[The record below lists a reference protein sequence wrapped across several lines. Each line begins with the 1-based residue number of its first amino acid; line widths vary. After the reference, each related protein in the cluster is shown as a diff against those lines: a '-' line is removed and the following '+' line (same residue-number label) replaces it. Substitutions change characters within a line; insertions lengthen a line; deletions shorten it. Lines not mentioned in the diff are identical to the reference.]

1 MSLYVGGRRAI
12 SNVGTHSFVKQN
24 LAKEWIRA
32 SINTYDLTE
41 NDLNDIYM
49 IKPYAFSGNVG
60 SSELTF
66 PNCTFVDSN
75 AFLNSSI
82 TKVSLPNCEY
92 INNSSFQSFYSLTEI
107 NIPKIS
113 YVPPY
118 AFSYCENLQ
127 TISLPLV
134 TQLSNYSFN
143 GCYSLKTV
151 SCPKLNVLD
160 SYSFSGCNNLE
171 FVDTSSC
178 VYFRRYCFSG
188 CTKLDSI
195 DFSNAYQIERQC
207 LYNCNSL
214 RKIWLPSTCYRVMC
228 EGNISPFQN
237 VNSNCIIYTDVQDE
251 NSIPSTWDQ
260 CWNYYSN
267 NKKLNVIYGATYQDF
282 INETLPTYPYT
293 LIINVPNDCTVKIKY
308 MGIEKTT
315 NTITMA
321 EGTTATYTIEK
332 ENCIPI
338 DGSVTMETTDITIT
352 ITSDQF
358 VAIPS
363 SLNINYD
370 NATTEYN
377 TKLLKSLVDNYNFE
391 LNASDHSIVNGPKT
405 CLVNADIES
414 HGYLVVRPTFNS
426 ILRVTARIGSE
437 NNWDYGGVY
446 VDTKLYEPT
455 WNEVKNGNNY
465 GTGQYLMRICGS
477 NQNPIEYT
485 MNLEK
490 DVLYYL
496 NFFYV
501 KDAYLTQPDK
511 VYFDEIVVEKEAEI
525 DIFEQV
531 ISNSQI
537 TTIDNSDITSVP
549 AYAFCGC
556 SYIQSINLP
565 NLTTCGNNAFS
576 QCSSLSNV
584 NLVNLTEAPYYC
596 LSDNHTLQSLDLPNV
611 TRIRQSAFQYCEN
624 LRKIWLSNKC
634 LIIDETQVW
643 ASPFY
648 NDTNLTLYTDLT
660 SAPAGWGSNWNII
673 DKNSNTLNVVW
684 GATHEDFENA

>member
-1 MSLYVGGRRAI
+1 MSLYVGGRKAI

-32 SINTYDLTE
+32 SINAYNLTE
-41 NDLNDIYM
+41 SDLNDIYM

-75 AFLNSSI
+75 AFFNSSI
-82 TKVSLPNCEY
+82 TKVYLPNCEY
-92 INNSSFQSFYSLTEI
+92 INNNSFQSFYALTEI
-107 NIPKIS
+107 DIPKIS

-127 TISLPLV
+127 TISLPLA

-143 GCYSLKTV
+143 GCRSLKTV
-151 SCPKLNVLD
+151 SCPKLNTLD
-160 SYSFSGCNNLE
+160 SYAFGGCNNLE
-171 FVDTSSC
+171 FVDTASC
-178 VYFRRYCFSG
+178 VYFRRYCFQG

-195 DFSNAYQIERQC
+195 DFSNAYQIEQQC

-214 RKIWLPSTCYRVMC
+214 RKVWLPSSCYRVRC

-260 CWNYYSN
+260 YWNYYSN
-267 NKKLNVIYGATYQDF
+267 NEKLNVIYGATYQDF

-293 LIINVPNDCTVKIKY
+293 LIINAPNDCTVKIKY
-308 MGIEKTT
+308 MGIEKIT

-332 ENCIPI
+332 EDCIPI
-338 DGSVTMETTDITIT
+338 NESVTMETTDITIT

-377 TKLLKSLVDNYNFE
+377 AKLLKSLVDNYNFE

-414 HGYLVVRPTFNS
+414 HGYLVVRPASNS

-477 NQNPIEYT
+477 NQTPVEYT

-501 KDAYLTQPDK
+501 KDSYLTNPDK
-511 VYFDEIVVEKEAEI
+511 VYFDEIAVEKEAEL

-531 ISNSQI
+531 ISGQI
-537 TTIDNSDITSVP
+537 TFIDNSDITVLP
-549 AYAFCGC
+549 TYAFSGC
-556 SYIQSINLP
+556 YNLISVNLP
-565 NLTTCGNNAFS
+565 NVTTIGDGSFIS
-576 QCSSLSNV
+576 CSNLQMLNIPNVTEIPINCISSNV
-584 NLVNLTEAPYYC
+584 LNE
-596 LSDNHTLQSLDLPNV
+596 LDLPNV
-611 TRIRQSAFQYCEN
+611 TYMDQGAVAGCSS
-624 LRKIWLSNKC
+624 LRKIWISDKC
-634 LIIDETQVW
+634 TGMYG
-643 ASPFY
+643 AGNPPFRG
-648 NDTNLTLYTDLT
+648 DSNLTLYTNLT
-660 SAPAGWGSNWNII
+660 EAPVGWAEGWDYLSYNNGSERI
-673 DKNSNTLNVVW
+673 SVVW
-684 GATHEDFENA
+684 GATHEDYENA